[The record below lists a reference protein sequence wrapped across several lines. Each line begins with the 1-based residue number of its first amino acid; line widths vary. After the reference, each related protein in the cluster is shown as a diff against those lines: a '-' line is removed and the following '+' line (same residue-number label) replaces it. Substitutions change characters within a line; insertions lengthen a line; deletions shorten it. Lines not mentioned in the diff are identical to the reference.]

1 MHETDT
7 VNEIPAEDEGVN
19 AQPVAVPVF
28 EKSAPSRPVI
38 DSLKTTEISNGAIPN
53 VVAVVDSNTVGAV
66 VSSVTDEEVVED
78 VVEPGQDTDPVAT
91 LTADLQRLQAE
102 YANYRKRVERD
113 RAVAHESAIGAV
125 LTELLALLDD
135 VDRAEQHGELTGG
148 FKAVADQLNSIT
160 SRIGLE
166 KYGTEGEAF
175 DPQIHEALMHEESA
189 DVEVPTASKILQS
202 GYKYKERILRPAR
215 VSVTDP
221 AGA

>member
-1 MHETDT
+1 MTE
-7 VNEIPAEDEGVN
+7 E
-19 AQPVAVPVF
+19 
-28 EKSAPSRPVI
+28 
-38 DSLKTTEISNGAIPN
+38 TTEQ
-53 VVAVVDSNTVGAV
+53 
-66 VSSVTDEEVVED
+66 VVED
-78 VVEPGQDTDPVAT
+78 VVEPGQEADPVAT

-113 RAVAHESAIGAV
+113 RAVAHESAVGAV

-166 KYGTEGEAF
+166 KYGTAGEAF
-175 DPQIHEALMHEESA
+175 DPQIHEALMHDESA
-189 DVEVPTASKILQS
+189 DVAVATASKILQP

-215 VSVTDP
+215 VAVTDP
-221 AGA
+221 AAGE

>member
-1 MHETDT
+1 MSE
-7 VNEIPAEDEGVN
+7 E
-19 AQPVAVPVF
+19 
-28 EKSAPSRPVI
+28 
-38 DSLKTTEISNGAIPN
+38 TTEQ
-53 VVAVVDSNTVGAV
+53 
-66 VSSVTDEEVVED
+66 VVEE
-78 VVEPGQDTDPVAT
+78 VVEPGQEADPVAT

-135 VDRAEQHGELTGG
+135 VDRAEQHGELSGG

-175 DPQIHEALMHEESA
+175 DPQIHEALMHDESSE
-189 DVEVPTASKILQS
+189 VEVPTASKILQP

-215 VSVTDP
+215 VAVTDP

>member
-1 MHETDT
+1 MTT
-7 VNEIPAEDEGVN
+7 EDE
-19 AQPVAVPVF
+19 ATLEATDVA
-28 EKSAPSRPVI
+28 EA
-38 DSLKTTEISNGAIPN
+38 
-53 VVAVVDSNTVGAV
+53 
-66 VSSVTDEEVVED
+66 
-78 VVEPGQDTDPVAT
+78 PGQEIDPVAT
-91 LTADLQRLQAE
+91 LTSDLQRLQAE

-113 RAVAHESAIGAV
+113 RAVAHESAVGAV

-135 VDRAEQHGELTGG
+135 VDRAEQHGELSGG

-189 DVEVPTASKILQS
+189 AVAVATASKILQP

-215 VSVTDP
+215 VAVTDP

>member
-1 MHETDT
+1 MSE
-7 VNEIPAEDEGVN
+7 E
-19 AQPVAVPVF
+19 
-28 EKSAPSRPVI
+28 
-38 DSLKTTEISNGAIPN
+38 TTEQ
-53 VVAVVDSNTVGAV
+53 
-66 VSSVTDEEVVED
+66 VVEE
-78 VVEPGQDTDPVAT
+78 VVEPGQEADPVAT
-91 LTADLQRLQAE
+91 LTSDLQRLQAE

-113 RAVAHESAIGAV
+113 RAVAHESAVGAV

-135 VDRAEQHGELTGG
+135 VDRAEQHGELSGG

-175 DPQIHEALMHEESA
+175 DPQIHEALMHDESA
-189 DVEVPTASKILQS
+189 DVAVATASKILQP

-215 VSVTDP
+215 VAVTDP

>member
-1 MHETDT
+1 MSE
-7 VNEIPAEDEGVN
+7 E
-19 AQPVAVPVF
+19 
-28 EKSAPSRPVI
+28 
-38 DSLKTTEISNGAIPN
+38 TTEQ
-53 VVAVVDSNTVGAV
+53 
-66 VSSVTDEEVVED
+66 VVEE
-78 VVEPGQDTDPVAT
+78 VVEPGQEADPVAM

-135 VDRAEQHGELTGG
+135 VDRAEQHGELSGG

-175 DPQIHEALMHEESA
+175 DPQIHEALMHDESSE
-189 DVEVPTASKILQS
+189 VEVPTASKILQP

-215 VSVTDP
+215 VAVTDP

>member
-1 MHETDT
+1 MTT
-7 VNEIPAEDEGVN
+7 EDETI
-19 AQPVAVPVF
+19 F
-28 EKSAPSRPVI
+28 EA
-38 DSLKTTEISNGAIPN
+38 TE
-53 VVAVVDSNTVGAV
+53 VVDA
-66 VSSVTDEEVVED
+66 
-78 VVEPGQDTDPVAT
+78 PGQETDPVAT

-175 DPQIHEALMHEESA
+175 DPQIHEALMHDESA
-189 DVEVPTASKILQS
+189 EVAVATASKILQP

-215 VSVTDP
+215 VAVTDP
-221 AGA
+221 TTGA